1 MESSESAKEFWER
14 QCKRFNIGVIH
25 EIGDA
30 KAEYIFS
37 ERDVIKNFL
46 LEIKPDIEQIDCGC
60 ESCVNDFISGVNP
73 VIKKYGLE
81 LKLNGES
88 SVCSLGLDLID
99 KTENL

>member
-1 MESSESAKEFWER
+1 MDSSESAKEFWER
-14 QCKRFNIGVIH
+14 EGKRINTGVIQLS
-25 EIGDA
+25 GDA

-60 ESCVNDFISGVNP
+60 KSCVNDFISGVNP

>member
-1 MESSESAKEFWER
+1 MESSENGKEFWEISG
-14 QCKRFNIGVIH
+14 KRINTGVIQLSY
-25 EIGDA
+25 DA
-30 KAEYIFS
+30 KVEYIFS

-46 LEIKPDIEQIDCGC
+46 TEIKDDIESIDSGC
-60 ESCVNDFISGVNP
+60 SDCIGSFISGVNP

>member
-1 MESSESAKEFWER
+1 MESSENGKEFWER
-14 QCKRFNIGVIH
+14 SGKRINTGVIQLSD
-25 EIGDA
+25 DA

-46 LEIKPDIEQIDCGC
+46 TEIKDDIESIDSGC
-60 ESCVNDFISGVNP
+60 SGCIGSFISGVNP
-73 VIKKYGLE
+73 VIKQYGLE

-99 KTENL
+99 ETENL

>member
-1 MESSESAKEFWER
+1 MESSEIAKQFWES
-14 QCKRFNIGVIH
+14 QGKRINTGVIQV
-25 EIGDA
+25 IGDA

-46 LEIKPDIEQIDCGC
+46 TEIKDDIESIDCGC
-60 ESCVNDFISGVNP
+60 SDCIGSFISGVNT